1 MKGANMITRE
11 QIKYGCFVDGSIK
24 EEEVMRMDYLDA
36 VKSADSL
43 MELYNLIKLI
53 DIELGK
59 FNKGEY
65 TDEEYHSQLIEALEL
80 AEKKQFEI

>member
-1 MKGANMITRE
+1 MKGVNMYTVYQLR
-11 QIKYGCFVDGSIK
+11 YGFLDDIK

-36 VKSADSL
+36 VKSAENL
-43 MELYNLIKLI
+43 MELHNLIKLI

-65 TDEEYHSQLIEALEL
+65 TDEEYHSQLIEALNL
-80 AEKKQFEI
+80 AEKRQFEV

>member
-1 MKGANMITRE
+1 
-11 QIKYGCFVDGSIK
+11 
-24 EEEVMRMDYLDA
+24 
-36 VKSADSL
+36 

-65 TDEEYHSQLIEALEL
+65 TDDEYHSQLIEALEL

>member
-1 MKGANMITRE
+1 MKGVNMYTIYQLR
-11 QIKYGCFVDGSIK
+11 YGFLDDIK
-24 EEEVMRMDYLDA
+24 EEEVMRMDYLEA
-36 VKSADSL
+36 VKSAENL

-65 TDEEYHSQLIEALEL
+65 TDEEYHSQLIEALNL
-80 AEKKQFEI
+80 AEKRQFEV